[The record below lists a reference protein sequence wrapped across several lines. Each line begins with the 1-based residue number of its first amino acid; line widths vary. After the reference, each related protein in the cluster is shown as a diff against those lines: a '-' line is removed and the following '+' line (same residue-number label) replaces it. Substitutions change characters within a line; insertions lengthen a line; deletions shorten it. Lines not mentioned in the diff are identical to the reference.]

1 MAFAFSTNRRAI
13 RIKTVLWGLGLQF
26 AFAVFVIK
34 IEVGRLIFQVSGDL
48 VKKLLDNA
56 FAGSSFV
63 FGELGKPS
71 SSMGFYF
78 AFQVLPTI
86 IFIAAFF
93 AVLYH
98 YGIMQFIIRQAAK
111 VMTRFLGASGAESL
125 NVAASIFRGQT
136 EAPLTIRP
144 FLPDLTRSELMT
156 IMTSGRAHVSG
167 GIMAAYILVGIDP
180 KHLLTAVIM
189 TALSPHY
196 S

>member
-1 MAFAFSTNRRAI
+1 MGRFTGILGLLTMLGMAFAFSTNRRAI

-56 FAGSSFV
+56 LAGSSFV

-93 AVLYH
+93 AVLYRCLSKTPMSLKGGEL
-98 YGIMQFIIRQAAK
+98 YLFRNSLF
-111 VMTRFLGASGAESL
+111 RCSFFLRHSFLLCPRSSVPAPPFSWRPWLCATKSACCRGPQEGAP
-125 NVAASIFRGQT
+125 N
-136 EAPLTIRP
+136 
-144 FLPDLTRSELMT
+144 
-156 IMTSGRAHVSG
+156 
-167 GIMAAYILVGIDP
+167 
-180 KHLLTAVIM
+180 
-189 TALSPHY
+189 
-196 S
+196 